1 MPVCRRTWRPE
12 KLRLAAVV
20 ADEGEEPP
28 PAAAFPVP
36 VLATRSRL
44 LCALA
49 ATLLAALGAAA
60 AGPAA
65 PAHAAG
71 TTSRAAGPAAPARAA
86 GEASS
91 SGVAAAA
98 GAVSEH
104 VVVRFADG
112 TTAAQRARAARA
124 AGARAPRHIVGDA
137 WLLGPRRRGS
147 RPDRAALAR
156 RADVISAT
164 PELQARIAVFDDTGV
179 ARHSGVPGG
188 WQQLQ
193 WDLVGPAGID
203 VAPAWD
209 AARAAGAPGGRH
221 VKVAVVD
228 TGLAYTNRGRYRR
241 SPDLP
246 AARILPGHDFVD
258 GDDRPIDRNGH
269 GTFVASTIAAAANNH
284 YGMVGVAYR
293 ADIIPVRVL
302 DARGGSGS
310 ARIARGIRFAVD
322 RGAQVINASIELFR
336 EVSPFDVRAMSIT
349 AAPEIR
355 QAIRYAH
362 RHGVAVVAAAGN
374 LGDRSV
380 PSTRLG
386 DSIIYVGGSTEHG
399 CLGDYSN
406 VGPGLDLVAPGGGRD
421 AALPGD
427 PRCAPNAAP
436 GRNVFEVTFRRGQPS
451 RFLVPGS
458 YRGTSMA
465 APHVT
470 GVVALML
477 GAGTL
482 GRSPSPEA
490 IERHLKATALD
501 LGAPGPDR
509 FYGAGLLDAG
519 AALGVA
525 R

>member
-1 MPVCRRTWRPE
+1 MPVRPRTSRAE
-12 KLRLAAVV
+12 QLRLAAVV

-28 PAAAFPVP
+28 PAAAAFPVP
-36 VLATRSRL
+36 VLPTRPRL
-44 LCALA
+44 VRALA
-49 ATLLAALGAAA
+49 AMLLAALAAAA
-60 AGPAA
+60 AG
-65 PAHAAG
+65 
-71 TTSRAAGPAAPARAA
+71 TAAPARAA
-86 GEASS
+86 GPT
-91 SGVAAAA
+91 AAATA
-98 GAVSEH
+98 DPTPAR
-104 VVVRFADG
+104 VVVRFAAG
-112 TTAAQRARAARA
+112 TSAVERARAARA

-137 WLLGPRRRGS
+137 WLLSARRPGA
-147 RPDRAALAR
+147 RPDRAVLAR
-156 RADVISAT
+156 RPDVISAT
-164 PELQARIAVFDDTGV
+164 LELRARTAAFDDTGV
-179 ARHSGVPGG
+179 ASRSGVAGG

-203 VAPAWD
+203 PAPAWA

-221 VKVAVVD
+221 VRVAVVD
-228 TGLAYTNRGRYRR
+228 TGVAYTDRGRYRQ
-241 SPDLP
+241 SPELP
-246 AARILPGHDFVD
+246 SARIFPGHDFVD

-284 YGMVGVAYR
+284 YGMVGVAHR

-355 QAIRYAH
+355 QAIAYAH
-362 RHGVAVVAAAGN
+362 RHGVVVVAAAGN

-386 DSIIYVGGSTEHG
+386 GSIIYVGGSTERG
-399 CLGDYSN
+399 CMGDYSN
-406 VGPGLDLVAPGGGRD
+406 FGPGLDLVAPGGGRD
-421 AALPGD
+421 AALAGD
-427 PRCAPNAAP
+427 LRCLPNAAP
-436 GRNVFEVTFRRGQPS
+436 GRNIFQVTFRRGHPS
-451 RFLVPGS
+451 TFVVPGS

-477 GAGTL
+477 GARTL
-482 GRSPSPEA
+482 GRRPSPEA
-490 IERHLKATALD
+490 IERRLKATATD

-519 AALGVA
+519 AALGA
-525 R
+525 PR